1 MGCFSFFPSK
11 NLGGLGD
18 GGMVVTNDEQLAER
32 LQVLRVQGGKPK
44 YYHRVIGGNFRLDT
58 LQAAVLGVKLPHL
71 DRWTKLRQQHAEL
84 YESLFREMK
93 LESTYGVRLPHAA
106 YKQEG
111 VSHYHIYNQFVIAVP
126 KRDALRDSLKEK
138 GVGTEI
144 YYPVPLHLQE
154 CLVSLGHRAGEFP
167 EAERACRDLVALPI
181 YPELNED
188 QQRYVAQSVLEALAR

>member
-1 MGCFSFFPSK
+1 M
-11 NLGGLGD
+11 
-18 GGMVVTNDEQLAER
+18 
-32 LQVLRVQGGKPK
+32 
-44 YYHRVIGGNFRLDT
+44 
-58 LQAAVLGVKLPHL
+58 
-71 DRWTKLRQQHAEL
+71 
-84 YESLFREMK
+84 
-93 LESTYGVRLPHAA
+93 
-106 YKQEG
+106 
-111 VSHYHIYNQFVIAVP
+111 IAVP

-167 EAERACRDLVALPI
+167 EAERVCRDLVALPI